1 MAIDPRHTQKGNEEL
16 DTEAA
21 KKERKDNEFF
31 GFEVKGD
38 KSAPDSAKSFIP
50 PQEENDASEV
60 MYGGA
65 GGFYGQTLDTR
76 GDNYASERDLVA
88 KYRNASMQP
97 EVDAAIQ
104 EIVNETIVNNDED
117 LPLSLNL
124 DHLDLDDDVKDKL
137 HDEFSE
143 ILKKL
148 DFRKYGTDIFRRW
161 YVDGK
166 IVYHIVIDLDN
177 PKKGIIDLRP
187 INPTHIRKIKE
198 VEKETD
204 PRTGAEFIK
213 SIDEYYIYAEDQ
225 YKNNNSASTFAS
237 QVSGSATSG
246 LKLAKDTVAYVTS
259 GLTDASKTVSLSYI
273 HKALRCINQLR
284 MMEDALI
291 VYRTVRAPERRIFSI
306 DVGDMPKKQA
316 EEYIS
321 NLMSKYKNKITYDAE
336 TGEINSNRHHQHM
349 LEDFWLPKTAGGK
362 GTEVSTLAGG
372 ENLGNITDVEY
383 FQQRLYKALNVPI
396 GRLTPSDQSFSIG
409 KNGEIDRE
417 EIRFQ
422 KFIDRLRVRFA
433 QLFKELLRT
442 QLLLKG
448 IMKEHEWE
456 DVREDLIV
464 DYNRDNYYSELK
476 DAEILK
482 ERIMMLKDLG
492 FNPSEFF
499 SREYIRKHVLKQT
512 DEEVDKI
519 KAEMRQEYIN
529 NDNLFK
535 KMGGD
540 AGDLGDDDF
549 GGGGFDAVG
558 GDFGD
563 LGDGDDLG
571 DAGDEFEVGEPT
583 GAATDIEDED
593 DSIPEIDIDNL

>member
-1 MAIDPRHTQKGNEEL
+1 MEIDPRHTQKGNKEL
-16 DTEAA
+16 DSEAA

-31 GFEVKGD
+31 GFEVKAD
-38 KSAPDSAKSFIP
+38 NSSPESAKSFIA
-50 PQEENDASEV
+50 PQEENDSSEV

-76 GDNYASERDLVA
+76 GDNYASERDLIA
-88 KYRNASMQP
+88 KYRNAAMQP

-124 DHLDLDDDVKDKL
+124 DHVDLDDDAKKKL
-137 HDEFSE
+137 HREFDE

-148 DFRKYGTDIFRRW
+148 DFRKYGSDIFRRW
-161 YVDGK
+161 YIDGK

-177 PKKGIIDLRP
+177 PRKGIVDLRP
-187 INPTHIRKIKE
+187 ISPTQIRKIKE
-198 VEKETD
+198 IQKDKD
-204 PRTGAEFIK
+204 PRTGADFIT
-213 SIDEYYIYAEDQ
+213 SVDEYYIYTEDQ
-225 YKNNNSASTFAS
+225 YNSNSSSNTFAS
-237 QVSGSATSG
+237 SVGGSNTSG
-246 LKLAKDTVAYVTS
+246 LKLAKDTVAYITS
-259 GLTDASKTVSLSYI
+259 GLTDASRTVSLSYV

-284 MMEDALI
+284 MMEDSLI
-291 VYRTVRAPERRIFSI
+291 VYRTVRAPERRVFSI

-321 NLMSKYKNKITYDAE
+321 NLMSKYKNKITYDA
-336 TGEINSNRHHQHM
+336 TSGEINSNRHHQHM

-362 GTEVSTLAGG
+362 GTEVTTLPGG

-396 GRLTPSDQSFSIG
+396 GRLTPSEQSFSIG

-422 KFIDRLRVRFA
+422 KFIDRLRVRFG
-433 QLFKELLRT
+433 QLFKDLLRT
-442 QLLLKG
+442 QLALKG
-448 IMKEHEWE
+448 IMKEHEW
-456 DVREDLIV
+456 DNIREDLIV

-492 FNPSEFF
+492 FNPTEFF

-512 DEEVDKI
+512 DEEVDQI
-519 KAEMRQEYIN
+519 KSEMRQEYIN

-535 KMGGD
+535 KMGGEG
-540 AGDLGDDDF
+540 GDVGADDF
-549 GGGGFDAVG
+549 GGGGLDAIG
-558 GDFGD
+558 DDFGD
-563 LGDGDDLG
+563 LGGDELG
-571 DAGDEFEVGEPT
+571 GADDEFEVGEPT

>member
-1 MAIDPRHTQKGNEEL
+1 
-16 DTEAA
+16 
-21 KKERKDNEFF
+21 
-31 GFEVKGD
+31 
-38 KSAPDSAKSFIP
+38 
-50 PQEENDASEV
+50 
-60 MYGGA
+60 
-65 GGFYGQTLDTR
+65 
-76 GDNYASERDLVA
+76 
-88 KYRNASMQP
+88 
-97 EVDAAIQ
+97 
-104 EIVNETIVNNDED
+104 
-117 LPLSLNL
+117 
-124 DHLDLDDDVKDKL
+124 
-137 HDEFSE
+137 
-143 ILKKL
+143 
-148 DFRKYGTDIFRRW
+148 
-161 YVDGK
+161 
-166 IVYHIVIDLDN
+166 
-177 PKKGIIDLRP
+177 
-187 INPTHIRKIKE
+187 
-198 VEKETD
+198 
-204 PRTGAEFIK
+204 
-213 SIDEYYIYAEDQ
+213 
-225 YKNNNSASTFAS
+225 
-237 QVSGSATSG
+237 
-246 LKLAKDTVAYVTS
+246 
-259 GLTDASKTVSLSYI
+259 
-273 HKALRCINQLR
+273 
-284 MMEDALI
+284 
-291 VYRTVRAPERRIFSI
+291 
-306 DVGDMPKKQA
+306 MPKKQA

-396 GRLTPSDQSFSIG
+396 GRLTPSEQSFSIG

-492 FNPSEFF
+492 FNPTEFF

-540 AGDLGDDDF
+540 AGELGDDDF

-563 LGDGDDLG
+563 LGGGDDLG